1 MALVEPKKVAG
12 GAFGQFLAEKRS
24 ELQKELQG
32 KPVTEITK
40 LASAKFKALS
50 EEERAIYQ
58 EKYLTAKAKYEADL
72 KAFEEAGGE
81 KKQRKAKGK
90 KDGKKTK
97 DPDAPK
103 RPGGGAYG
111 CFLAKHRAA
120 FQKETAGQPV
130 TAVTKLASAKWSAL
144 SADEKKIYEDEYKA
158 KKEAYDEAMK
168 SYVPREGAEEP
179 AVKKPR
185 LEAKEAKVMDKEP
198 KAKAAADGPKRAR
211 GRPRADGAAK
221 AVKAKAPKGEEV
233 ELQATVLAKAEKVG
247 MSEAL
252 RKLANRE
259 DIKASGKSQSAMLK
273 ALEENRGLV
282 HPAKRALLGDG
293 NREESAA
300 MRGECHGE
308 LEIRW
313 ERLPTEMALATM
325 TETCSCG
332 TADADED
339 MHKEDCKA
347 RTRGEMLRLLGAVR
361 KSNTLVRLAD
371 MEPMFQILGL
381 NRLFCNK
388 PPRETSALDPGF
400 VIYRGVGGVNTPS
413 GVFGD
418 HSNMVPHAWKG
429 VSVSLTS
436 HDFLQQQEGF
446 KPNTVPEGGTT
457 IFPRLWVRITCSSWS
472 HREKRPSKS
481 TAGHSRHSGPLGSQI
496 PDTSSWES
504 VPTHLMGIAPVN
516 EEPHSK
522 QPPTLKTMQSQD
534 DWEIGRTKTLRPSNA
549 GCFPDL
555 INNEKIEHKVP
566 RR

>member
-90 KDGKKTK
+90 KDGKKKK

-144 SADEKKIYEDEYKA
+144 SVEEKKIYEDEYKA

-168 SYVPREGAEEP
+168 SYVPVPREGAEEP
-179 AVKKPR
+179 AAKKPR
-185 LEAKEAKVMDKEP
+185 VSEAKAMEKEA
-198 KAKAAADGPKRAR
+198 KAKAAADAPKRAR
-211 GRPRADGAAK
+211 GRPRAEGVAKAK

-233 ELQATVLAKAEKVG
+233 ELQATVFAKAEKVG

-282 HPAKRALLGDG
+282 HPAKRALLG
-293 NREESAA
+293 A
-300 MRGECHGE
+300 
-308 LEIRW
+308 
-313 ERLPTEMALATM
+313 
-325 TETCSCG
+325 
-332 TADADED
+332 
-339 MHKEDCKA
+339 
-347 RTRGEMLRLLGAVR
+347 
-361 KSNTLVRLAD
+361 
-371 MEPMFQILGL
+371 
-381 NRLFCNK
+381 
-388 PPRETSALDPGF
+388 
-400 VIYRGVGGVNTPS
+400 
-413 GVFGD
+413 
-418 HSNMVPHAWKG
+418 
-429 VSVSLTS
+429 
-436 HDFLQQQEGF
+436 
-446 KPNTVPEGGTT
+446 
-457 IFPRLWVRITCSSWS
+457 
-472 HREKRPSKS
+472 
-481 TAGHSRHSGPLGSQI
+481 
-496 PDTSSWES
+496 
-504 VPTHLMGIAPVN
+504 
-516 EEPHSK
+516 
-522 QPPTLKTMQSQD
+522 
-534 DWEIGRTKTLRPSNA
+534 
-549 GCFPDL
+549 
-555 INNEKIEHKVP
+555 
-566 RR
+566 

>member
-1 MALVEPKKVAG
+1 MPLPPPKRKWNMGVVFEETFQPSGHSANIYLLFPSFLANVGCPKITFPMYRLKPLSLEHIVPPDFLCSFDMALVEPKKVAG

-90 KDGKKTK
+90 KDGKKKK

-282 HPAKRALLGDG
+282 HPAKRALLG
-293 NREESAA
+293 A
-300 MRGECHGE
+300 
-308 LEIRW
+308 
-313 ERLPTEMALATM
+313 
-325 TETCSCG
+325 
-332 TADADED
+332 
-339 MHKEDCKA
+339 
-347 RTRGEMLRLLGAVR
+347 
-361 KSNTLVRLAD
+361 
-371 MEPMFQILGL
+371 
-381 NRLFCNK
+381 
-388 PPRETSALDPGF
+388 
-400 VIYRGVGGVNTPS
+400 
-413 GVFGD
+413 
-418 HSNMVPHAWKG
+418 
-429 VSVSLTS
+429 
-436 HDFLQQQEGF
+436 
-446 KPNTVPEGGTT
+446 
-457 IFPRLWVRITCSSWS
+457 
-472 HREKRPSKS
+472 
-481 TAGHSRHSGPLGSQI
+481 
-496 PDTSSWES
+496 
-504 VPTHLMGIAPVN
+504 
-516 EEPHSK
+516 
-522 QPPTLKTMQSQD
+522 
-534 DWEIGRTKTLRPSNA
+534 
-549 GCFPDL
+549 
-555 INNEKIEHKVP
+555 
-566 RR
+566 